1 MDDLDKAIINRL
13 QQDFPVCESPYS
25 QVAQQLGVTETVLL
39 ERLKALLEQG
49 VSTRFGPMYHAEKM
63 GGGLTLAAI
72 EAPEQRFDEVA
83 AKVNAFVEV
92 AHNYQ
97 RRHRLNMWFVLATE
111 RPEQIQEVL
120 DEISRVTGLK
130 VHNMPKIKEYFVGL
144 RFDV

>member
-49 VSTRFGPMYHAEKM
+49 VLTRFGPMYHAEKM

-130 VHNMPKIKEYFVGL
+130 VYSMPKIKEYFVGL